1 MMDVQRRDG
10 RTATS
15 CEEITVVKGRMIKE
29 TVSQL
34 TIESISQRI
43 VVEKGSFKYDEM
55 DNRERYYVIARKGKT
70 FKLVDYV

>member
-29 TVSQL
+29 SVKDL
-34 TIESISQRI
+34 TIESQSQRI
-43 VVEKGSFKYDEM
+43 VVDKGSFKYDEL
-55 DNRERYYVIARKGKT
+55 DSTERYYVIARKGKT
-70 FKLVDYV
+70 FKLIDYV